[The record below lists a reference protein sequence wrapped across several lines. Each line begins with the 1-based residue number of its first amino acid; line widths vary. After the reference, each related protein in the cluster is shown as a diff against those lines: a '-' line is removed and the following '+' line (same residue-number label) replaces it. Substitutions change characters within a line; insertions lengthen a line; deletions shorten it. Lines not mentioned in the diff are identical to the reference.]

1 MGQRTIAHRPGSP
14 LRDARL
20 HPAEG
25 TQLSEA
31 RPVPTRQNS
40 RFWMSATSRAVIV
53 RGAPNESGSVRVAQI
68 RGLITQ
74 RDEDPSHI
82 KEPADQAPA
91 RSSGLGLQARPEHPG
106 LR

>member
-1 MGQRTIAHRPGSP
+1 VTTPLALITQTRTPGDKPEPSTTRNGIHNWLICVAMAISRLSP
-14 LRDARL
+14 LKVQI
-20 HPAEG
+20 G
-25 TQLSEA
+25 
-31 RPVPTRQNS
+31 
-40 RFWMSATSRAVIV
+40 
-53 RGAPNESGSVRVAQI
+53 GSVRVAHI

>member
-1 MGQRTIAHRPGSP
+1 MTARWSDGQARRGECAPSPADPKRWQGRWAAGVTGRRTSSLARREPAVWATRLPRIA
-14 LRDARL
+14 A
-20 HPAEG
+20 
-25 TQLSEA
+25 
-31 RPVPTRQNS
+31 
-40 RFWMSATSRAVIV
+40 AVC
-53 RGAPNESGSVRVAQI
+53 ALLKI

>member
-1 MGQRTIAHRPGSP
+1 MR
-14 LRDARL
+14 
-20 HPAEG
+20 
-25 TQLSEA
+25 A
-31 RPVPTRQNS
+31 RPAAQTCQIWTTITVAPRAPSPTQN
-40 RFWMSATSRAVIV
+40 
-53 RGAPNESGSVRVAQI
+53 GSVRVAQI

-91 RSSGLGLQARPEHPG
+91 RSSGLGLHARPEHPG

>member
-1 MGQRTIAHRPGSP
+1 M
-14 LRDARL
+14 
-20 HPAEG
+20 
-25 TQLSEA
+25 
-31 RPVPTRQNS
+31 TRS
-40 RFWMSATSRAVIV
+40 
-53 RGAPNESGSVRVAQI
+53 GAAKTTLQINHADIPNGGSVRVAQI

-82 KEPADQAPA
+82 KEPA

>member
-1 MGQRTIAHRPGSP
+1 MAVANPIVIAPG
-14 LRDARL
+14 
-20 HPAEG
+20 
-25 TQLSEA
+25 
-31 RPVPTRQNS
+31 
-40 RFWMSATSRAVIV
+40 I
-53 RGAPNESGSVRVAQI
+53 PNGGSVRVAQI

>member
-1 MGQRTIAHRPGSP
+1 M
-14 LRDARL
+14 ARL
-20 HPAEG
+20 SGHALMLTGEHNG
-25 TQLSEA
+25 
-31 RPVPTRQNS
+31 
-40 RFWMSATSRAVIV
+40 
-53 RGAPNESGSVRVAQI
+53 GSVRVAQI

-74 RDEDPSHI
+74 RDEDPSQI